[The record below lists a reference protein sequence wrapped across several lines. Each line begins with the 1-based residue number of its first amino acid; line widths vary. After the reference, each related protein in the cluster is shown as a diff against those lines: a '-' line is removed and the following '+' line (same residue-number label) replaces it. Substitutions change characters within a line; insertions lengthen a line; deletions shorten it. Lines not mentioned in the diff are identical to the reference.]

1 MKIITI
7 EGNIGSGKSTFVNE
21 LKDNIENVLFIDEPV
36 DQWEEIKD
44 KEGKTI
50 IEKYYEDQKKYSFPF
65 QMMAYIS
72 RLVLLKKAIESN
84 KYDIIITERC
94 LYTDKYVFTKML
106 YDEGLINLI
115 EYSIYN
121 KWFEEFIEDYNIYYV
136 YLKTSPDTANLRVLK
151 RSREGEKIDILYLTK
166 CNDYHNKW
174 LNDEKNVTIIDAN
187 NEKTIKDTQKWINIV
202 RDIIN
207 KT

>member
-1 MKIITI
+1 MGQHFNHKVYSIKLRYNQF
-7 EGNIGSGKSTFVNE
+7 NIYKKH
-21 LKDNIENVLFIDEPV
+21 LLP
-36 DQWEEIKD
+36 IK
-44 KEGKTI
+44 E
-50 IEKYYEDQKKYSFPF
+50 
-65 QMMAYIS
+65 
-72 RLVLLKKAIESN
+72 
-84 KYDIIITERC
+84 
-94 LYTDKYVFTKML
+94 YVFTKML